1 MRVISRKILVAFG
14 KAYPASIKPLDRWYR
29 VVRGANW
36 LNFAEVRADFPSADT
51 VGDLIVFNVAG
62 NKFRLIAAV
71 HFNRQ
76 IAFIRAV
83 LTHQEYD
90 EGAWKE

>member
-1 MRVISRKILVAFG
+1 MRVISRKTLIVFG
-14 KAYPASIKPLDRWYR
+14 KTYPASIKPLDRWYR
-29 VVRGANW
+29 VVHKANW
-36 LNFAEVRADFPSADT
+36 VNFADVRGDFPSADS
-51 VGDLIVFNVAG
+51 VGDLIVFNIAG

-83 LTHQEYD
+83 LTHKEYD
-90 EGAWKE
+90 EGTWKE